1 MRGRFP
7 ASGIASAQRRRLL
20 QLALAASVPGT
31 WRAAQAQPPAA
42 RSDPF
47 RLGVASGPA
56 LDGGVVLWTRIV
68 PDIDAEIAQASG
80 LAVERYI
87 ALRSAHEAAAR
98 AQANGQP
105 RRFEVQWELAGDEAF
120 RTIVHRGTALAPAE
134 LGHSVH
140 VEIAAANLAPGRWY
154 WYRFMLGD
162 AASPVG
168 RTATLPAPDAAV
180 ASLRIAL
187 ASCQHYEYG
196 HFGAYARMRDDDP
209 QAVLFVGD
217 YIYEG
222 GPREKRFRPHPF
234 PSARTLYDYRL
245 RHALYRRDPA
255 LQAMHAF
262 CPWWLTWDDHEVSND
277 YAGDVG
283 EEPQLDGAARRR
295 AAYQA
300 YYEHMPIPAAALVQ
314 RFGEMQLYRRI
325 QLGTLAQVFV
335 LDDRQYRDRQA
346 CQPNGRGGASVVDDD
361 ACPQRR
367 DPARTLLGAAQ
378 MDWLQRGFA
387 ASSTR
392 WNFIA
397 QQTLF
402 SPLVRDAPRRRFW
415 TDGWDGY
422 PAERARVLAAIERT
436 RLANPV
442 FAGGDL
448 HANWVCDVKR
458 DFDAPDSPVIASE
471 FCGTSITSASSSDA
485 RRTAAIVRANSHVR
499 FADSDARG
507 YTIFDLAP
515 RALEVRLRAVD
526 DVRKPQ
532 PEVSTLARFAVADGR
547 PGAVRI

>member
-1 MRGRFP
+1 M
-7 ASGIASAQRRRLL
+7 SAQRRRFLK
-20 QLALAASVPGT
+20 LALAASVPGV
-31 WRAAQAQPPAA
+31 WRSGQALVPPRNA
-42 RSDPF
+42 SDPF
-47 RLGVASGPA
+47 RLGVASGPSP
-56 LDGGVVLWTRIV
+56 DGGVVLWTRIT
-68 PDIDAEIAQASG
+68 PGIEAQIARASG

-87 ALRSAHEAAAR
+87 AIRYEAEAR
-98 AQANGQP
+98 TQASGGNAV
-105 RRFEVQWELAGDEAF
+105 RFDVQWEVASDETF
-120 RTIVHRGTALAPAE
+120 RTIVHRGAAPAPAE

-140 VEIAAANLAPGRWY
+140 VEIPAAGLAPGRWY

-162 AASPVG
+162 AVSPSG

-196 HFGAYARMRDDDP
+196 HFGAYARMLEDDP

-234 PSARTLYDYRL
+234 PSARTLFDYRL
-245 RHALYRRDPA
+245 RHALYRLDPA
-255 LQAMHAF
+255 LQAMHAH

-283 EEPQLDGAARRR
+283 EDPHVDGAARRR

-300 YYEHMPIPAAALVQ
+300 YYEHMPLPAAALVQ
-314 RFGEMQLYRRI
+314 RFDQVQLYRRI
-325 QLGTLAQVFV
+325 QVGTLANVFV

-346 CQPNGRGGASVVDDD
+346 CQPNGRGGSSTVDD
-361 ACPQRR
+361 ARCPQRR

-387 ASSTR
+387 ASATR
-392 WNFIA
+392 WNIVA

-402 SPLVRDAPRRRFW
+402 SQLIRAAPRHRFW

-422 PAERARVLAAIERT
+422 PAERERVLAAIERT

-442 FAGGDL
+442 FVGGDM

-458 DFDAPDSPVIASE
+458 DFAAPGSAVVATE
-471 FCGTSITSASSSDA
+471 FCGTSITSNSNWDAS
-485 RRTAAIVRANSHVR
+485 RTARIAQLNPHVR
-499 FADSDARG
+499 FAESTLRG
-507 YTIFDLAP
+507 YALFDLTP
-515 RALEVRLRAVD
+515 NRLAATLRTVD

-532 PEVSTLARFAVADGR
+532 PTVSTRASFVVADGR
-547 PGAVRI
+547 AGAQTT